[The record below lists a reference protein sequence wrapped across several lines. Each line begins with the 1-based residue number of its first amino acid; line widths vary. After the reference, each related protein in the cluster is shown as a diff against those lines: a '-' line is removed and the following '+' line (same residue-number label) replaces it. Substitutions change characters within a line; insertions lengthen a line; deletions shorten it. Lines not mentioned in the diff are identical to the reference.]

1 MPIPKP
7 RRIHEVVDR
16 SSGQVYLE
24 SSKEP
29 SLASSKGASWVHE
42 TPFLPERW
50 GKQAIARGAPSL
62 RHAATRQALS
72 DQRDLRPELF
82 AAVPWRLAQSLWDI
96 LGQCNKQTTYAW
108 KLFATAY
115 PEEFRKIAADR
126 VMKVESPLMP
136 MQDYLSLVKSDS
148 LNWGAI
154 LTLAATYA
162 RVPDL
167 VGLANIP
174 NLIALEIATPL
185 QYEGVEDESD
195 APMVDL
201 NDRVVR
207 SWSELAQNSAGF
219 ANLRVLM
226 LQFQSNISSVAL
238 SYLCDLPALQLL
250 VLNGCRA
257 IPAGAAAGFELEGW
271 AVVDMGEVPKSLQS
285 IYQNTLQI
293 DGAEKPTFPIDTP
306 TFSLQIGQKTLK
318 SLRATSKQKH
328 RAVSYNPICLRR
340 SKNYVEPPVK
350 KQRTTSDQRPA
361 GPKRAVMKE
370 RKLKDLGGLLQDF
383 L

>member
-7 RRIHEVVDR
+7 KRIHEVVDR
-16 SSGQVYLE
+16 NSGQVYLE

-50 GKQAIARGAPSL
+50 DKQAMARGAPSL

-72 DQRDLRPELF
+72 NQRNLRPELF
-82 AAVPWRLAQSLWDI
+82 AAVPWRLAKSLWDI

-108 KLFATAY
+108 RLLATAY

-126 VMKVESPLMP
+126 VMKIESPLMP

-148 LNWGAI
+148 LSWGAI

-201 NDRVVR
+201 NDRVMR

-226 LQFQSNISSVAL
+226 LQFQSNISSVTL
-238 SYLCDLPALQLL
+238 RYLRDLPALQLL

-285 IYQNTLQI
+285 IYQNTLQS
-293 DGAEKPTFPIDTP
+293 DGAEKPTFPVDAP
-306 TFSLQIGQKTLK
+306 TFSLQVGQTLK
-318 SLRATSKQKH
+318 VLRATSKQKH
-328 RAVSYNPICLRR
+328 RAVGYNPICLRR
-340 SKNYVEPPVK
+340 IKDYAEPPVK
-350 KQRTTSDQRPA
+350 KQRTTPDQRPA